1 MVFSSSIIEMQVI
14 ISTVHLM
21 KISQGFHETL
31 RTIIFKESALTQSRD
46 LAFAQDSQVS
56 LN

>member
-1 MVFSSSIIEMQVI
+1 MQVI

-21 KISQGFHETL
+21 KISQEFHETL

-46 LAFAQDSQVS
+46 LAFAQNSQVS